1 MMEGSMVGH
10 SRKFVFRVKAESEG
24 TKITRYVIDFGDG
37 TSRTLNVVANT
48 TEVSAEHVFGG
59 TDESFTVR
67 ATVIGANGERA
78 SSDLCIFNAQPEAPT
93 TAVQE
98 ECKPGVPA
106 DSEDCNVEEQQPVVL
121 GASATTPT
129 PPAPTEEATIL
140 PSTGAAAGFTLF
152 GATTV
157 AGAMLHRLVM
167 RRRHSD

>member
-1 MMEGSMVGH
+1 VSSTLKCLMMEGSMVGH

-106 DSEDCNVEEQQPVVL
+106 VL